1 MGRPPKGKIT
11 LEEIAKHYN
20 VTKQAVSKWWKAGC
34 PKTSIED
41 IEAWR
46 KTALNESQTLN
57 DVKRRKIL
65 LECERLSTIVKREHG
80 ELILRSD
87 VYEAGVKLGATLSA
101 EIRAACADLP
111 AQLVGLP
118 DENAVRVVLDKRL
131 NQVLANFKT
140 RATT

>member
-1 MGRPPKGKIT
+1 MARPPKGKIA
-11 LEEIAKHYN
+11 LEQIAKKFN
-20 VTKQAVSKWWKAGC
+20 VTKQAVAKWVKAGC
-34 PKTSIED
+34 PTDSLESVD
-41 IEAWR
+41 QWR
-46 KTALNESQTLN
+46 KTALAEAETLN

-65 LECERLSTIVKREHG
+65 LECERLAVIVKREHG

-101 EIRAACADLP
+101 EIRSACADLP

-131 NQVLANFKT
+131 NQVLSNFKT
-140 RATT
+140 RAIA

>member
-1 MGRPPKGKIT
+1 MARPPKGKVT
-11 LEEIAKHYN
+11 LEQIAKKFS
-20 VTKQAVSKWWKAGC
+20 VSKQAVAKWVKAGC
-34 PKTSIED
+34 PTDSL
-41 IEAWR
+41 EAVDEWR
-46 KTALNESQTLN
+46 KTALSEAETLN

-65 LECERLSTIVKREHG
+65 LECERLSVIVKREHG

-87 VYEAGVKLGATLSA
+87 VYESGVALGAKLSA

-131 NQVLANFKT
+131 NQVLANFKA
-140 RATT
+140 RAIA